1 MFKVIKLLVRI
12 FLSII
17 AIIIFNTFQSIT
29 HITISLNIFSIIMI
43 TFFDIFGFIL
53 CIVLKLLL

>member
-1 MFKVIKLLVRI
+1 MFKIIKLLVRI

-17 AIIIFNTFQSIT
+17 AIIIFNTFQFIT
-29 HITISLNIFSIIMI
+29 HITISLNLFSIIMI